1 MAVRRVTHH
10 GGNVIGKFPSI
21 KLARM
26 VCFESTIERDLLYLL
41 DFEPDVVFFAE
52 QPLTI
57 EYVSNG
63 KTLRYTPDFHIVRT
77 GNTCTCAA
85 RERKCG
91 CRNTLVECKPSRL
104 TGTDDNRRKFAAA
117 QGWCAERGWD
127 FTVVTDTQLR
137 AGYRLRNIKALTG
150 YAWHTVPP
158 HLKGQVYATLKAS
171 PVPLTV
177 GEVAQCLMPDHPAA
191 ALGGIWH
198 MAFHHEVVMPLEVA
212 PLSMRS
218 PIALPSAVLAP

>member
-41 DFEPDVVFFAE
+41 DFEPDVLFFAE

-57 EYVSNG
+57 EYAFNG

-77 GNTCTCAA
+77 G
-85 RERKCG
+85 R
-91 CRNTLVECKPSRL
+91 RNMLVECKPGRL

-158 HLKGQVYATLKAS
+158 HHKGQVYATLKAS
-171 PVPLTV
+171 PIPLTV
-177 GEVAQCLMPDHPAA
+177 GDVAQCLMPDHPAA
-191 ALGGIWH
+191 ALACIWH
-198 MAFHHEVVMPLEVA
+198 MAFHHEVVMPLDAA
-212 PLSMRS
+212 PLSTCS
-218 PIALPSAVLAP
+218 PIALPSAVWVVP